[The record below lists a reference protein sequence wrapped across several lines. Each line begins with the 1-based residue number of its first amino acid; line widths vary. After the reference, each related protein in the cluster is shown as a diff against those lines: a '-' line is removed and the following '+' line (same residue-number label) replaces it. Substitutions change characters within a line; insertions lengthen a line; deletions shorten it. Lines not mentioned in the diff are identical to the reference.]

1 VHVLYYPAV
10 SSERDHDFA
19 IVSPSRFLCFF
30 VFLPPKNEMNKG
42 PRSWAGRWVRNKRK
56 RSQEGWQL
64 SFDFWRRSN
73 RSTENRAWWVLNWCV
88 CCLYWGGTSRN
99 AKTWLQTSDAT
110 RWKSGRLL
118 VKLCEDALVICSTLL
133 FFSKI
138 CVIHSFRAYRQSRI
152 PTGIF
157 ICFEFIFL
165 MSHIFVGDGVHPF
178 GSPLIFFN
186 HNDLKREPNR
196 KRKKTLKE
204 SRDSR
209 YTFRLI

>member
-1 VHVLYYPAV
+1 
-10 SSERDHDFA
+10 
-19 IVSPSRFLCFF
+19 
-30 VFLPPKNEMNKG
+30 
-42 PRSWAGRWVRNKRK
+42 
-56 RSQEGWQL
+56 
-64 SFDFWRRSN
+64 
-73 RSTENRAWWVLNWCV
+73 
-88 CCLYWGGTSRN
+88 
-99 AKTWLQTSDAT
+99 
-110 RWKSGRLL
+110 L

-196 KRKKTLKE
+196 KRKKPLK
-204 SRDSR
+204 SREIVDIHSDLYR
-209 YTFRLI
+209 RVFRAGWCVCGVVLCRTSYGKVFQ